1 MWPLLLCSIIALAI
15 IAERFWSLQKRNVAP
30 ADLLQQVLD
39 HEKANRVSDD
49 LLKLLVKSSPLGRLF
64 AVGLVNRD
72 HGREIMKEAIE
83 EEGSIVVHELD
94 RYLNTLGTIAAITP
108 LLGLL
113 GTVIGMIQVFTSIT
127 PEVMT
132 QGIGDPTVLA
142 AGISKA
148 LITTATGLA
157 IGIPALMFHR
167 YFKGKVHA
175 LTVAMEQ
182 QSVKLV
188 EIIQGRTRV
197 LRCHQEVAMK
207 FKSSTDDDELQINLT
222 PLIDIV
228 FLLLIFFMVSTTF
241 TKESQLKIQL
251 PEAKGEEASP
261 EKVPQ
266 LVIEISALGVYA
278 VKGPDDDG
286 RPPGAEYQFGSLTA
300 CDQECGRKSGQ
311 GKSGCDCPCRQ
322 TDTA

>member
-15 IAERFWSLQKRNVAP
+15 IAERFWTLQKRNVAP
-30 ADLLQQVLD
+30 ANLLQQVLD

-64 AVGLVNRD
+64 AVGLLNRD

-83 EEGSIVVHELD
+83 EEGSLVVHELD

-148 LITTATGLA
+148 LITTAAGLS

-188 EIIQGRTRV
+188 EIIQGDR
-197 LRCHQEVAMK
+197 EY
-207 FKSSTDDDELQINLT
+207 S
-222 PLIDIV
+222 
-228 FLLLIFFMVSTTF
+228 VS
-241 TKESQLKIQL
+241 
-251 PEAKGEEASP
+251 
-261 EKVPQ
+261 
-266 LVIEISALGVYA
+266 
-278 VKGPDDDG
+278 
-286 RPPGAEYQFGSLTA
+286 R
-300 CDQECGRKSGQ
+300 
-311 GKSGCDCPCRQ
+311 
-322 TDTA
+322 

>member
-15 IAERFWSLQKRNVAP
+15 VAERFWALQKRNVAP
-30 ADLLQQVLD
+30 DQLLKQVLD
-39 HEKANRVSDD
+39 HEKANRVSND

-83 EEGSIVVHELD
+83 EEGNIVVHELD
-94 RYLNTLGTIAAITP
+94 KYLNSLGTIAAITP

-127 PEVMT
+127 PEVMS

-148 LITTATGLA
+148 LITTAAGLS

-167 YFKGKVHA
+167 YFKGKVHS
-175 LTVAMEQ
+175 LTVEMEQ

-188 EIIQGRTRV
+188 EIIQGDR
-197 LRCHQEVAMK
+197 
-207 FKSSTDDDELQINLT
+207 
-222 PLIDIV
+222 
-228 FLLLIFFMVSTTF
+228 
-241 TKESQLKIQL
+241 
-251 PEAKGEEASP
+251 
-261 EKVPQ
+261 
-266 LVIEISALGVYA
+266 
-278 VKGPDDDG
+278 
-286 RPPGAEYQFGSLTA
+286 EY
-300 CDQECGRKSGQ
+300 
-311 GKSGCDCPCRQ
+311 
-322 TDTA
+322 

>member
-1 MWPLLLCSIIALAI
+1 MLEIFQSGGLLMWPLLICSIIALAI
-15 IAERFWSLQKRNVAP
+15 VAERFWTLQKRNVAP
-30 ADLLQQVLD
+30 DQLLKQVLD
-39 HEKANRVSDD
+39 HEKANRVSED

-127 PEVMT
+127 PEVMS

-148 LITTATGLA
+148 LITTATGLS

-167 YFKGKVHA
+167 YFKGKVHS
-175 LTVAMEQ
+175 LTVEMEQ

-188 EIIQGRTRV
+188 EIIQGDR
-197 LRCHQEVAMK
+197 
-207 FKSSTDDDELQINLT
+207 
-222 PLIDIV
+222 
-228 FLLLIFFMVSTTF
+228 
-241 TKESQLKIQL
+241 
-251 PEAKGEEASP
+251 
-261 EKVPQ
+261 
-266 LVIEISALGVYA
+266 
-278 VKGPDDDG
+278 
-286 RPPGAEYQFGSLTA
+286 EY
-300 CDQECGRKSGQ
+300 
-311 GKSGCDCPCRQ
+311 
-322 TDTA
+322 

>member
-1 MWPLLLCSIIALAI
+1 MLEIFQSGGLLMWPLLLCSIIALAI

-148 LITTATGLA
+148 LITTAAGLA

-182 QSVKLV
+182 QSIKLV
-188 EIIQGRTRV
+188 EIIQGQR
-197 LRCHQEVAMK
+197 
-207 FKSSTDDDELQINLT
+207 
-222 PLIDIV
+222 
-228 FLLLIFFMVSTTF
+228 
-241 TKESQLKIQL
+241 
-251 PEAKGEEASP
+251 
-261 EKVPQ
+261 
-266 LVIEISALGVYA
+266 
-278 VKGPDDDG
+278 
-286 RPPGAEYQFGSLTA
+286 EY
-300 CDQECGRKSGQ
+300 
-311 GKSGCDCPCRQ
+311 
-322 TDTA
+322 

>member
-167 YFKGKVHA
+167 YFKGKVHS

-182 QSVKLV
+182 QSIKLV
-188 EIIQGRTRV
+188 EIIQGDR
-197 LRCHQEVAMK
+197 
-207 FKSSTDDDELQINLT
+207 
-222 PLIDIV
+222 
-228 FLLLIFFMVSTTF
+228 
-241 TKESQLKIQL
+241 
-251 PEAKGEEASP
+251 
-261 EKVPQ
+261 
-266 LVIEISALGVYA
+266 
-278 VKGPDDDG
+278 
-286 RPPGAEYQFGSLTA
+286 EY
-300 CDQECGRKSGQ
+300 
-311 GKSGCDCPCRQ
+311 
-322 TDTA
+322 

>member
-1 MWPLLLCSIIALAI
+1 MWPLLFCSIIALAI
-15 IAERFWSLQKRNVAP
+15 IAERFWSLQRRNVAP

-39 HEKANRVSDD
+39 HEKENRISED

-83 EEGSIVVHELD
+83 EEGAIVVHDLE

-127 PEVMT
+127 PEVMS

-148 LITTATGLA
+148 LITTAAGLS

-167 YFKGKVHA
+167 YFKGKVQA
-175 LTVAMEQ
+175 LTVEMEQ

-188 EIIQGRTRV
+188 EIIQGDR
-197 LRCHQEVAMK
+197 
-207 FKSSTDDDELQINLT
+207 
-222 PLIDIV
+222 
-228 FLLLIFFMVSTTF
+228 
-241 TKESQLKIQL
+241 
-251 PEAKGEEASP
+251 
-261 EKVPQ
+261 
-266 LVIEISALGVYA
+266 
-278 VKGPDDDG
+278 
-286 RPPGAEYQFGSLTA
+286 EY
-300 CDQECGRKSGQ
+300 
-311 GKSGCDCPCRQ
+311 
-322 TDTA
+322 

>member
-83 EEGSIVVHELD
+83 EEGSIVIHELD

-132 QGIGDPTVLA
+132 QGIGDPTILA

-167 YFKGKVHA
+167 YFKGKVHS

-182 QSVKLV
+182 QSIKLV
-188 EIIQGRTRV
+188 EIIQGDR
-197 LRCHQEVAMK
+197 
-207 FKSSTDDDELQINLT
+207 
-222 PLIDIV
+222 
-228 FLLLIFFMVSTTF
+228 
-241 TKESQLKIQL
+241 
-251 PEAKGEEASP
+251 
-261 EKVPQ
+261 
-266 LVIEISALGVYA
+266 
-278 VKGPDDDG
+278 
-286 RPPGAEYQFGSLTA
+286 EY
-300 CDQECGRKSGQ
+300 
-311 GKSGCDCPCRQ
+311 
-322 TDTA
+322 

>member
-72 HGREIMKEAIE
+72 HGREIMKDAID

-148 LITTATGLA
+148 LITTAAGLA

-182 QSVKLV
+182 QSIKLV
-188 EIIQGRTRV
+188 EIIQGQR
-197 LRCHQEVAMK
+197 
-207 FKSSTDDDELQINLT
+207 
-222 PLIDIV
+222 
-228 FLLLIFFMVSTTF
+228 
-241 TKESQLKIQL
+241 
-251 PEAKGEEASP
+251 
-261 EKVPQ
+261 
-266 LVIEISALGVYA
+266 
-278 VKGPDDDG
+278 
-286 RPPGAEYQFGSLTA
+286 EY
-300 CDQECGRKSGQ
+300 
-311 GKSGCDCPCRQ
+311 
-322 TDTA
+322 

>member
-1 MWPLLLCSIIALAI
+1 LCSIIALAI

-182 QSVKLV
+182 QSIKLV
-188 EIIQGRTRV
+188 EIIQGER
-197 LRCHQEVAMK
+197 
-207 FKSSTDDDELQINLT
+207 
-222 PLIDIV
+222 
-228 FLLLIFFMVSTTF
+228 
-241 TKESQLKIQL
+241 
-251 PEAKGEEASP
+251 
-261 EKVPQ
+261 
-266 LVIEISALGVYA
+266 
-278 VKGPDDDG
+278 
-286 RPPGAEYQFGSLTA
+286 EY
-300 CDQECGRKSGQ
+300 
-311 GKSGCDCPCRQ
+311 
-322 TDTA
+322 

>member
-1 MWPLLLCSIIALAI
+1 MLEIFQSGGLLMWPLLLCSIIALAI

-167 YFKGKVHA
+167 YFKGKVHS

-188 EIIQGRTRV
+188 EIIQGDR
-197 LRCHQEVAMK
+197 
-207 FKSSTDDDELQINLT
+207 
-222 PLIDIV
+222 
-228 FLLLIFFMVSTTF
+228 
-241 TKESQLKIQL
+241 
-251 PEAKGEEASP
+251 
-261 EKVPQ
+261 
-266 LVIEISALGVYA
+266 
-278 VKGPDDDG
+278 
-286 RPPGAEYQFGSLTA
+286 EY
-300 CDQECGRKSGQ
+300 
-311 GKSGCDCPCRQ
+311 
-322 TDTA
+322 

>member
-148 LITTATGLA
+148 LITTAAGLA

-182 QSVKLV
+182 QSIKLV
-188 EIIQGRTRV
+188 EIIQGQR
-197 LRCHQEVAMK
+197 
-207 FKSSTDDDELQINLT
+207 
-222 PLIDIV
+222 
-228 FLLLIFFMVSTTF
+228 
-241 TKESQLKIQL
+241 
-251 PEAKGEEASP
+251 
-261 EKVPQ
+261 
-266 LVIEISALGVYA
+266 
-278 VKGPDDDG
+278 
-286 RPPGAEYQFGSLTA
+286 EY
-300 CDQECGRKSGQ
+300 
-311 GKSGCDCPCRQ
+311 
-322 TDTA
+322 

>member
-1 MWPLLLCSIIALAI
+1 MWPLLICSIIALAI

-30 ADLLQQVLD
+30 AELLQQVLD

-64 AVGLVNRD
+64 AVGLINRD

-83 EEGSIVVHELD
+83 EEGNTVVHELD

-127 PEVMT
+127 PEVMS

-148 LITTATGLA
+148 LITTAAGLS

-167 YFKGKVHA
+167 YFKGKVHS
-175 LTVAMEQ
+175 LTVEMEQ
-182 QSVKLV
+182 QSLKLV
-188 EIIQGRTRV
+188 EIIQGER
-197 LRCHQEVAMK
+197 
-207 FKSSTDDDELQINLT
+207 
-222 PLIDIV
+222 
-228 FLLLIFFMVSTTF
+228 
-241 TKESQLKIQL
+241 
-251 PEAKGEEASP
+251 
-261 EKVPQ
+261 
-266 LVIEISALGVYA
+266 
-278 VKGPDDDG
+278 
-286 RPPGAEYQFGSLTA
+286 EY
-300 CDQECGRKSGQ
+300 
-311 GKSGCDCPCRQ
+311 
-322 TDTA
+322 

>member
-1 MWPLLLCSIIALAI
+1 MWPLLICSIIALAI

-30 ADLLQQVLD
+30 AELLQQVLD
-39 HEKANRVSDD
+39 HEKANRVSED

-94 RYLNTLGTIAAITP
+94 KYLNTLGTIAAITP

-127 PEVMT
+127 PEVMS
-132 QGIGDPTVLA
+132 QGIGDPTILA

-148 LITTATGLA
+148 LITTATGLS

-175 LTVAMEQ
+175 LTVEMEQ

-188 EIIQGRTRV
+188 EIIQGDR
-197 LRCHQEVAMK
+197 
-207 FKSSTDDDELQINLT
+207 EL
-222 PLIDIV
+222 
-228 FLLLIFFMVSTTF
+228 
-241 TKESQLKIQL
+241 
-251 PEAKGEEASP
+251 
-261 EKVPQ
+261 
-266 LVIEISALGVYA
+266 
-278 VKGPDDDG
+278 
-286 RPPGAEYQFGSLTA
+286 
-300 CDQECGRKSGQ
+300 
-311 GKSGCDCPCRQ
+311 
-322 TDTA
+322 

>member
-15 IAERFWSLQKRNVAP
+15 IAERFWTLQKRNVAP

-167 YFKGKVHA
+167 YFKGKVHS

-182 QSVKLV
+182 QSIKLV
-188 EIIQGRTRV
+188 EIIQGDR
-197 LRCHQEVAMK
+197 
-207 FKSSTDDDELQINLT
+207 
-222 PLIDIV
+222 
-228 FLLLIFFMVSTTF
+228 
-241 TKESQLKIQL
+241 
-251 PEAKGEEASP
+251 
-261 EKVPQ
+261 
-266 LVIEISALGVYA
+266 
-278 VKGPDDDG
+278 
-286 RPPGAEYQFGSLTA
+286 EY
-300 CDQECGRKSGQ
+300 
-311 GKSGCDCPCRQ
+311 
-322 TDTA
+322 

>member
-15 IAERFWSLQKRNVAP
+15 IAERFWTLQKRNVAP

-132 QGIGDPTVLA
+132 QGIGDPTILA

-167 YFKGKVHA
+167 YFKGKVHS

-182 QSVKLV
+182 QSIKLV
-188 EIIQGRTRV
+188 EIIQGER
-197 LRCHQEVAMK
+197 
-207 FKSSTDDDELQINLT
+207 
-222 PLIDIV
+222 
-228 FLLLIFFMVSTTF
+228 
-241 TKESQLKIQL
+241 
-251 PEAKGEEASP
+251 
-261 EKVPQ
+261 
-266 LVIEISALGVYA
+266 
-278 VKGPDDDG
+278 
-286 RPPGAEYQFGSLTA
+286 EY
-300 CDQECGRKSGQ
+300 
-311 GKSGCDCPCRQ
+311 
-322 TDTA
+322 

>member
-1 MWPLLLCSIIALAI
+1 VLEIFQSGGLLMWPLLFCSIIALAI
-15 IAERFWSLQKRNVAP
+15 VAERFWSLQKRNVAP

-49 LLKLLVKSSPLGRLF
+49 LIKLLVKSSPLGRLF

-83 EEGSIVVHELD
+83 EQGSTVVHELD

-127 PEVMT
+127 PEVMS
-132 QGIGDPTVLA
+132 QGIGDPTILA

-148 LITTATGLA
+148 LITTATGLS

-167 YFKGKVHA
+167 YFKGKVHS
-175 LTVAMEQ
+175 LTVEMEQ

-188 EIIQGRTRV
+188 EIIQGDR
-197 LRCHQEVAMK
+197 
-207 FKSSTDDDELQINLT
+207 EL
-222 PLIDIV
+222 
-228 FLLLIFFMVSTTF
+228 
-241 TKESQLKIQL
+241 
-251 PEAKGEEASP
+251 
-261 EKVPQ
+261 
-266 LVIEISALGVYA
+266 
-278 VKGPDDDG
+278 
-286 RPPGAEYQFGSLTA
+286 
-300 CDQECGRKSGQ
+300 
-311 GKSGCDCPCRQ
+311 
-322 TDTA
+322 

>member
-1 MWPLLLCSIIALAI
+1 MWPLLFCSIIALAI
-15 IAERFWSLQKRNVAP
+15 IAERFWTLQKRNVAP
-30 ADLLQQVLD
+30 AELLQQVLD
-39 HEKANRVSDD
+39 HEKANRISDD

-83 EEGSIVVHELD
+83 EEGNTVVHELD

-127 PEVMT
+127 PEVMS

-148 LITTATGLA
+148 LITTAAGLS

-175 LTVAMEQ
+175 LTVEMEQ
-182 QSVKLV
+182 QSLKLV
-188 EIIQGRTRV
+188 EIIQGDR
-197 LRCHQEVAMK
+197 E
-207 FKSSTDDDELQINLT
+207 F
-222 PLIDIV
+222 
-228 FLLLIFFMVSTTF
+228 
-241 TKESQLKIQL
+241 
-251 PEAKGEEASP
+251 
-261 EKVPQ
+261 
-266 LVIEISALGVYA
+266 
-278 VKGPDDDG
+278 
-286 RPPGAEYQFGSLTA
+286 
-300 CDQECGRKSGQ
+300 
-311 GKSGCDCPCRQ
+311 
-322 TDTA
+322 

>member
-1 MWPLLLCSIIALAI
+1 MLEIFQSGGLLMWPLLFCSIIALAI
-15 IAERFWSLQKRNVAP
+15 VAERFWTLQKRNVAP
-30 ADLLQQVLD
+30 AQLLQQVLD
-39 HEKANRVSDD
+39 HEKGNRVSED

-94 RYLNTLGTIAAITP
+94 KYLNTLGTIAAITP

-127 PEVMT
+127 PEVMS

-148 LITTATGLA
+148 LITTATGLS

-167 YFKGKVHA
+167 YFKGKVHS
-175 LTVAMEQ
+175 LTVEMEQ

-188 EIIQGRTRV
+188 EIIQGDR
-197 LRCHQEVAMK
+197 
-207 FKSSTDDDELQINLT
+207 
-222 PLIDIV
+222 
-228 FLLLIFFMVSTTF
+228 
-241 TKESQLKIQL
+241 
-251 PEAKGEEASP
+251 
-261 EKVPQ
+261 
-266 LVIEISALGVYA
+266 
-278 VKGPDDDG
+278 
-286 RPPGAEYQFGSLTA
+286 EY
-300 CDQECGRKSGQ
+300 
-311 GKSGCDCPCRQ
+311 
-322 TDTA
+322 

>member
-1 MWPLLLCSIIALAI
+1 VLEIFQSGGLLMWPLLICSIIALAI
-15 IAERFWSLQKRNVAP
+15 VAERFWSLQKRNVAP
-30 ADLLQQVLD
+30 AELLQQVLD
-39 HEKANRVSDD
+39 HEKANRVSED

-127 PEVMT
+127 PEVMS
-132 QGIGDPTVLA
+132 QGIGDPTILA

-148 LITTATGLA
+148 LITTATGLS

-175 LTVAMEQ
+175 LTVEMEQ

-188 EIIQGRTRV
+188 EIIQGDR
-197 LRCHQEVAMK
+197 
-207 FKSSTDDDELQINLT
+207 EL
-222 PLIDIV
+222 
-228 FLLLIFFMVSTTF
+228 
-241 TKESQLKIQL
+241 
-251 PEAKGEEASP
+251 
-261 EKVPQ
+261 
-266 LVIEISALGVYA
+266 
-278 VKGPDDDG
+278 
-286 RPPGAEYQFGSLTA
+286 
-300 CDQECGRKSGQ
+300 
-311 GKSGCDCPCRQ
+311 
-322 TDTA
+322 

>member
-182 QSVKLV
+182 QSIKLV
-188 EIIQGRTRV
+188 EIIQGQR
-197 LRCHQEVAMK
+197 
-207 FKSSTDDDELQINLT
+207 
-222 PLIDIV
+222 
-228 FLLLIFFMVSTTF
+228 
-241 TKESQLKIQL
+241 
-251 PEAKGEEASP
+251 
-261 EKVPQ
+261 
-266 LVIEISALGVYA
+266 
-278 VKGPDDDG
+278 
-286 RPPGAEYQFGSLTA
+286 EY
-300 CDQECGRKSGQ
+300 
-311 GKSGCDCPCRQ
+311 
-322 TDTA
+322 

>member
-182 QSVKLV
+182 QSIKLV
-188 EIIQGRTRV
+188 EIIQGER
-197 LRCHQEVAMK
+197 
-207 FKSSTDDDELQINLT
+207 
-222 PLIDIV
+222 
-228 FLLLIFFMVSTTF
+228 
-241 TKESQLKIQL
+241 
-251 PEAKGEEASP
+251 
-261 EKVPQ
+261 
-266 LVIEISALGVYA
+266 
-278 VKGPDDDG
+278 
-286 RPPGAEYQFGSLTA
+286 EY
-300 CDQECGRKSGQ
+300 
-311 GKSGCDCPCRQ
+311 
-322 TDTA
+322 

>member
-15 IAERFWSLQKRNVAP
+15 IAERFWTLQKRNVAP

-167 YFKGKVHA
+167 YFKGKVHS

-188 EIIQGRTRV
+188 EIIQGER
-197 LRCHQEVAMK
+197 
-207 FKSSTDDDELQINLT
+207 
-222 PLIDIV
+222 
-228 FLLLIFFMVSTTF
+228 
-241 TKESQLKIQL
+241 
-251 PEAKGEEASP
+251 
-261 EKVPQ
+261 
-266 LVIEISALGVYA
+266 
-278 VKGPDDDG
+278 
-286 RPPGAEYQFGSLTA
+286 EY
-300 CDQECGRKSGQ
+300 
-311 GKSGCDCPCRQ
+311 
-322 TDTA
+322 

>member
-15 IAERFWSLQKRNVAP
+15 IAERFWTLQKRNVAP

-132 QGIGDPTVLA
+132 QGIGDPTILA

-167 YFKGKVHA
+167 YFKGKVHS

-188 EIIQGRTRV
+188 EIIQGDR
-197 LRCHQEVAMK
+197 
-207 FKSSTDDDELQINLT
+207 
-222 PLIDIV
+222 
-228 FLLLIFFMVSTTF
+228 
-241 TKESQLKIQL
+241 
-251 PEAKGEEASP
+251 
-261 EKVPQ
+261 
-266 LVIEISALGVYA
+266 
-278 VKGPDDDG
+278 
-286 RPPGAEYQFGSLTA
+286 EY
-300 CDQECGRKSGQ
+300 
-311 GKSGCDCPCRQ
+311 
-322 TDTA
+322 